1 MGDSFAVAILS
12 ILANSVEIPSYE
24 PNSLASLSVMARH
37 LFPEIAAFVRV
48 HETGSF
54 AAAAQDGG
62 HTASGLSRMVS
73 RLEDALGVRLMHRST
88 RRLALT
94 PEGERFLDHAHSVL
108 ATLET
113 AQAELSKAK
122 GETSGT
128 LRVNCGSAFAHH
140 RLAPMLPTFLAGHPK
155 VRVEIAVSDR
165 RVDVLDERADVAIR
179 VGRLEDSDLH
189 AVPLGTVRR
198 IIAASPEYLKRR
210 GTPQTSQE
218 LEYHDC
224 LLLAGFP
231 HQARWPMVED
241 GQRAAVA
248 VSGPVVSDT
257 AETLLRLAESGAGI
271 VRLGDFLGAEAMAS
285 GRLVP
290 LLTDVHDDDPSPITA
305 LIPPGRMALPR
316 VRAFVS
322 FLKDIAKT
330 R

>member
-1 MGDSFAVAILS
+1 
-12 ILANSVEIPSYE
+12 
-24 PNSLASLSVMARH
+24 MARH

-48 HETGSF
+48 HEAGSF

-94 PEGERFLDHAHSVL
+94 PEGERFLDHAYSVL
-108 ATLET
+108 ATLEI
-113 AQAELSKAK
+113 AQAELSAAT

-140 RLAPMLPTFLAGHPK
+140 RLAPRLPAFLAAHPK

-165 RVDVLDERADVAIR
+165 RVDMLEERADVAIR

-198 IIAASPEYLKRR
+198 VIAASPDYLMRR
-210 GTPQTSQE
+210 GTPQTPQD
-218 LEYHDC
+218 LGKHDC

-241 GQRAAVA
+241 GCPHT
-248 VSGPVVSDT
+248 VSVGGPVVADT
-257 AETLLRLAESGAGI
+257 AETLLRLAEAGAGI
-271 VRLGDFLGAEAMAS
+271 VRLGDFLGAEALAA

-305 LIPPGRMALPR
+305 LIPPGRTALPR
-316 VRAFVS
+316 VKAFVS
-322 FLKDIAKT
+322 FLKDMAKECEDAGET
-330 R
+330 VDTLPKSFGLI